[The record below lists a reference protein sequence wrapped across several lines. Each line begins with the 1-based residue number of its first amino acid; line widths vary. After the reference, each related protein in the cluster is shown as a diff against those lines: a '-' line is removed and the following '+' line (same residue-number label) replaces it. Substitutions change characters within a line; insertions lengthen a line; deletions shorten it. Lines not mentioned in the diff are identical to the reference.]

1 MKKTFLLTFTLF
13 TLTHAS
19 IEITADPITKVKKAL
34 CDKGVSP
41 SRVEEIFQS
50 KQALAVEKKAVRII
64 SDITNI
70 KKHRKAEKKANNQM
84 LLKST
89 LIKKHLKKYKSVY
102 DKVEKDFKVNRE
114 IVAAILQKET
124 ALGSFKSYKHN
135 ALSVFISM
143 LKGLKPH
150 KESGRAQVR
159 LERFKK
165 FAYDNLIALICFYEL
180 RGEDVLKADLRSSYA
195 GAIGIPQFS
204 PMHFDMI
211 KSPTNEENMDLH
223 DMPTAIYSTAN
234 LLKNRFH
241 WKKKLK
247 YHKIKHLDAIINRW
261 REFDTGVENFVYETN
276 LEGILVPTFVN
287 SCKYDKDVRYVASY
301 IKVLKR
307 YNFSTAYALGI
318 LQIAKA
324 SRD

>member
-1 MKKTFLLTFTLF
+1 MKKILLLTCSFLS
-13 TLTHAS
+13 LSHAS
-19 IEITADPITKVKKAL
+19 IEKRSDPLLEVKKIL
-34 CDKGVSP
+34 CEKGVSP
-41 SRVEEIFQS
+41 HRVEEIFQS
-50 KQALAVEKKAVRII
+50 KQALHVETKAVKII
-64 SDITNI
+64 SNVKNI
-70 KKHRKAEKKANNQM
+70 KKHRKAEKKANSKI
-84 LLKST
+84 LLKSA
-89 LIKKHLKKYKSVY
+89 LVKKHLKKYKSVY

-124 ALGSFKSYKHN
+124 ALGNFKSYKHN

-150 KESGRAQVR
+150 KERGWAQVR
-159 LERFKK
+159 LKRFMK
-165 FAYDNLIALICFYEL
+165 FAKDNLIALVSFYEL
-180 RGEDVLKADLRSSYA
+180 KGRDVLKADLRSSYA
-195 GAIGIPQFS
+195 GAMGIPQFS

-211 KSPTNEENMDLH
+211 KSPTNEKNLNLH
-223 DMPTAIYSTAN
+223 DMSTAIYSTAN

-247 YHKIKHLDAIINRW
+247 YHRMRHLDAIVKRW
-261 REFDTGVENFVYETN
+261 NAFNTGVENFVYDTN
-276 LEGILVPTFVN
+276 LEGISVPTFVD

-301 IKVLKR
+301 VKVLKR
-307 YNFSTAYALGI
+307 YNFSTSYALGI

>member
-1 MKKTFLLTFTLF
+1 MKKIFLLTSTLF
-13 TLTHAS
+13 TLTYAS
-19 IEITADPITKVKKAL
+19 IDKVPDPISEVKQAL
-34 CDKGVSP
+34 YEKGISS

-50 KQALAVEKKAVRII
+50 KQALTVEKRAVRVI
-64 SDITNI
+64 SDIKNI
-70 KKHRKAEKKANNQM
+70 KKHRKAEKKANNQL
-84 LLKST
+84 LLKSS
-89 LIKKHLKKYKSVY
+89 LLKKHLKKYRSIY

-124 ALGSFKSYKHN
+124 ALGSFKAYKHN

-143 LKGLKPH
+143 LKGLKPD
-150 KESGRAQVR
+150 KERGRAQLR
-159 LERFKK
+159 LERFQK
-165 FAYDNLIALICFYEL
+165 FAHDNLIALICFYEL
-180 RGEDVLKADLRSSYA
+180 RGKDVLKADLRSSYA
-195 GAIGIPQFS
+195 GAIGIPQFA

-211 KSPTNEENMDLH
+211 KSPTNDKKLNLH

-241 WKKKLK
+241 WSKKLK
-247 YHKIKHLDAIINRW
+247 YHKIEHLDTIIKRW
-261 REFDTGVENFVYETN
+261 NAFDTGVENFVYETN
-276 LEGILVPTFVN
+276 LEGVLVPTFVS
-287 SCKYDKDVRYVASY
+287 SCKYDKDVHYLASY